1 MRTIHEITAE
11 INRAK
16 AMASC
21 GKDYKRFIE
30 SSYMLELQRE
40 LAAAHQHEIDQ
51 AYVAACVAAAD
62 EAAAKANENSDAADR
77 CHVAANRIYH
87 RFYQSNGHGITQESL
102 DLFDERMDVAHKA
115 MCEYLNIDAE

>member
-1 MRTIHEITAE
+1 MRTIEEITAE
-11 INRAK
+11 ITKAK

-40 LAAAHQHEIDQ
+40 LAAAKQHEIDQ

-62 EAAAKANENSDAADR
+62 EAAAKANENFNAADR
-77 CHVAANRIYH
+77 CLAKAERIYSQ
-87 RFYQSNGHGITQESL
+87 FYAHGSTEIV
-102 DLFDERMDVAHKA
+102 DLEVYDERINRAHIA
-115 MCEYLNIDAE
+115 MCNHLNIEAE